1 MGGAINPLRGGALYG
16 ACNRACKSYDLLASY
31 KGGEIGGGRGG
42 LSPPTLE
49 TGGAEPPHIT
59 TCLYYNSNS
68 KCLYVSAK

>member
-1 MGGAINPLRGGALYG
+1 MGWSKTLTHKLTDIWTPA
-16 ACNRACKSYDLLASY
+16 RAKW
-31 KGGEIGGGRGG
+31 GGGGGGGGGKGG

-49 TGGAEPPHIT
+49 TGGAKPPRIT